1 MMNEVILVLAFTII
15 SLLAYRLF
23 LKPKPKR
30 EVPVGQAN
38 LYFFYTDWCGWSQK
52 AMPEW
57 EKVKS
62 QLNGQ
67 KIGTYQIKTIEVN
80 AEQDRKTA
88 ETYEVTGFPTI
99 KLETSK
105 HIYEFQGKRT
115 AEGIIDFVKK
125 SLV

>member
-1 MMNEVILVLAFTII
+1 M
-15 SLLAYRLF
+15 
-23 LKPKPKR
+23 
-30 EVPVGQAN
+30 
-38 LYFFYTDWCGWSQK
+38 YFFYTDWCGWSQK

-67 KIGTYQIKTIEVN
+67 KVGTYQIKTIEVN

-105 HIYEFQGKRT
+105 TIYEFQGKRT
-115 AEGIIDFVKK
+115 AEGIIDFVKN

>member
-1 MMNEVILVLAFTII
+1 MMNKLVL
-15 SLLAYRLF
+15 LLAFSIIAILMWRL

-38 LYFFYTDWCGWSQK
+38 LYFFYTNWCGWSQK

-57 EKVKS
+57 EKVKA

-67 KIGTYQIKTIEVN
+67 KIGSYQIKTIEVN
-80 AEQDRKTA
+80 AESDKKTA
-88 ETYEVTGFPTI
+88 EDYDVTGYPTI

-105 HIYEFQGKRT
+105 NIYEFHGKRT
-115 AEGIIDFVKK
+115 ADGITTFVKN

>member
-1 MMNEVILVLAFTII
+1 MNKLILVLALAII

-23 LKPKPKR
+23 IKPKPKR

-57 EKVKS
+57 EKVKT
-62 QLNGQ
+62 QLSGQ
-67 KIGTYQIKTIEVN
+67 KVGSYQIKTIEVN
-80 AEQDRKTA
+80 ADKDRKTT
-88 ETYEVTGFPTI
+88 ETYEVTGYPTI

-105 HIYEFQGKRT
+105 DIYEFHGKRT
-115 AEGIIDFVKK
+115 ADEITDFVKN